1 MKIKCEYCGSM
12 FDDTLEKCPN
22 CGGTNNNVRRST
34 DDQPTTIEGLKEWY
48 KAKGL
53 PDEEVT
59 RFFIG
64 RDYKG
69 SKAFGIYKDEKGKCI
84 VYKNKA
90 DGSRAVRYEGTDE
103 AYAVNELLTRLKQ
116 EILEQKGRAVNK
128 AAAAERSLSPSELKP
143 TLPEKDQKAELSPE
157 EAQKIKKDLKTA
169 GIVLLAV
176 IAVVI
181 GIIAAVKIHKK
192 MSIPYVGYYKYNGEL
207 YYHCEE
213 SRWYWARYDRD
224 TKDWVMLDFLTG
236 SDEELEKRKTAKQYF
251 LGEDYDSS
259 YGAYDVA
266 DSLAYKDYQHG
277 SWVDR
282 GYYDY
287 DDTVYYHN
295 GITQNEDWY
304 YFDTDDND
312 WTVVPDDMLP
322 ESLMHGSLA
331 GDFWYTPEW
340 DSETQ
345 LTDFE
350 DTSMYREYMDQYNAS
365 EDEDDDWWGTNSDSS
380 SDDYDWDWSSDSWD
394 SGSTDW
400 DSDW

>member
-128 AAAAERSLSPSELKP
+128 ATAGKSAVSPSELKA
-143 TLPEKDQKAELSPE
+143 TLPEKEQKAELSPE
-157 EAQKIKKDLKTA
+157 EIQKIKKGLKTA
-169 GIVLLAV
+169 GLGLLAV
-176 IAVVI
+176 IALVI
-181 GIIAAVKIHKK
+181 GIVAAVRAYKK
-192 MSIPYVGYYKYNGEL
+192 STIPYMGYYNHNGEL

-213 SRWYWARYDRD
+213 SEWYWAKYNRE
-224 TKDWVMLDFLTG
+224 TKDWEMLDYIWE
-236 SDEELEKRKTAKQYF
+236 SDQELEKRKTAKQYF
-251 LGEDYDSS
+251 LGEAYDSS
-259 YGAYDVA
+259 YGGYDVT

-277 SWVDR
+277 AWVEK
-282 GYYDY
+282 GYFDY

-295 GITQNEDWY
+295 GYSKDEEWY

-312 WTVVPDDMLP
+312 WMAVPDDMLP
-322 ESLMHGSLA
+322 VDLTHGSLA
-331 GDFWYTPEW
+331 EDFWYTPEW

-350 DTSMYREYMDQYNAS
+350 DSAIYQEYMEQYTTS
-365 EDEDDDWWGTNSDSS
+365 EEEDDSWWGSSTDNS